1 MGMSLATTYED
12 KEIFYPDGSP
22 VNNYSRTY
30 SDSWMTI
37 RQAIRNSINTVA
49 VQCLE
54 DVTPEL
60 GLKYLDNFGFT
71 TLAHGEADEN
81 GNIYTDA
88 NLSTALGGITSGV
101 TNVELCAAYASI
113 ANKGNYIKPLYY
125 TQILDHN
132 GNVLID
138 NTSAERS
145 VIKESTAWLLTNA
158 MEDVVQNGT
167 GRACQLD
174 NMPVAGKTGTT
185 DDYNDLWFVGYTPYY
200 TCAVW
205 SGFDNNENF
214 RKTQEIS
221 TKTYGARL

>member
-37 RQAIRNSINTVA
+37 RQAIRSSINTVA

-113 ANKGNYIKPLYY
+113 ANKGNYIKPIYY

-138 NTSAERS
+138 NTSATYS
-145 VIKESTAWLLTNA
+145 LITLPQSALLLKKAQHGFLQTLWKMSFRMA
-158 MEDVVQNGT
+158 LVEPASLTICRLQAKQVQQT
-167 GRACQLD
+167 IT
-174 NMPVAGKTGTT
+174 MI
-185 DDYNDLWFVGYTPYY
+185 
-200 TCAVW
+200 
-205 SGFDNNENF
+205 SG
-214 RKTQEIS
+214 
-221 TKTYGARL
+221 L